1 MQARDIGTPQV
12 FPARRAKDVEQ
23 ATTIVMASGK
33 TGSSV
38 VSASRR
44 EVLWGVLEIGDIDL
58 GFDDALSFE
67 ISPRSRIDT
76 NRNRLVSDINTSDT
90 NSYADRSHG
99 VADHPGQQVAL
110 PNRRN
115 SND

>member
-23 ATTIVMASGK
+23 ATAIVMASGK

-76 NRNRLVSDINTSDT
+76 NRSRPVPGVNTSET

-99 VADHPGQQVAL
+99 AADYPGQQVL